1 MCVCVCMFGGFYICG
16 GLVWGVALG
25 SFSSAIHTFKSGSF
39 LIKNQA
45 VFNTYDQYAWHT
57 HVSYHKHR

>member
-39 LIKNQA
+39 
-45 VFNTYDQYAWHT
+45 
-57 HVSYHKHR
+57 